1 MSCSPLRV
9 LYVHHTPM
17 LGGAE
22 GSLLCLLR
30 HLPDD
35 LVSPSLAC
43 PPGGLL
49 QQPGAAGNANLYPM
63 AAWHPRLSLTPW
75 AAKAQMQHLAAMAAA
90 IAGLARETGAELIH
104 ANSWPCALAA
114 ASNRGYRLPVL
125 WHVRDLQIRR
135 PVTWWLKGRCSG
147 QIAIS
152 QAVRDFLHE
161 RGFSPE
167 RVHVVY
173 NGIDTTELAPAR
185 DAADVRRE
193 FHVPPEVPLVV
204 SVAQL
209 VPWKRHDLLLQAAR
223 SILERVPTARF
234 LLVGGDPVPGASRL
248 EQLRSEARRMGLEH
262 ALIFAGYRADA
273 ADLVSAADV
282 FYHAAEAEPLGRVV
296 LEAMVLGTPVVVPA
310 SAGPAEIVQDGIS
323 GLTVIPGDARALAA
337 GVLRLLSEPDLA
349 ASCVLGAR
357 ERVRTQFSATAMVN
371 ATLAVYGRILGE

>member
-1 MSCSPLRV
+1 MNAEPLRV

-49 QQPGAAGNANLYPM
+49 ERPGAAGNADLYPLP
-63 AAWHPRLSLTPW
+63 AWHPRLSLTSW
-75 AAKAQMQHLAAMAAA
+75 AAKAQMQHLATMAAA
-90 IAGLARETGAELIH
+90 ISGLARETGAELIH

-114 ASNRGYRLPVL
+114 VSDRGHRLPVL

-135 PVTWWLKGRCSG
+135 PVTWWLRGRCSG

-152 QAVRDFLHE
+152 HAVRDFLHQ

-185 DAADVRRE
+185 DAENVRRE
-193 FHVPPEVPLVV
+193 FGVPPGAPLVV

-223 SILERVPTARF
+223 LILERFPTARF
-234 LLVGGDPVPGASRL
+234 LLVGGDPAPRASRL
-248 EQLRSEARRMGLEH
+248 EQLRSEARQMGLEH
-262 ALIFAGYRADA
+262 ALTLAGYRADA

-282 FYHAAEAEPLGRVV
+282 FYHAADAEPLGRVV

-310 SAGPAEIVQDGIS
+310 SAGPAEIVRDGVS
-323 GLTVIPGDARALAA
+323 GLTVEPGDARALAA
-337 GVLRLLSEPDLA
+337 GVVRMLAEPDLA
-349 ASCVLGAR
+349 ASCVSGAR
-357 ERVRTQFSATAMVN
+357 ERVCAQFSATAMAN
-371 ATLAVYGRILGE
+371 ATLAVYGRILGG